1 MPINFENTYV
11 NPNIKIESRDIPLE
25 QLEKTANIIQERYDV
40 SRENYNQAGEALRLL
55 ESSANPIDKEQAK
68 ILRGQYED
76 QLNELGKTDEFQ
88 KQGWRTKQLAGET
101 AANYNKIVER
111 NKELQAKRD
120 EIVKN
125 TKWDLKKA
133 QRLAEFDASL
143 SPITWDAENRT
154 LGNTNVNTYSAAN
167 DYNVQENMF
176 KYRTGMN
183 PVTIGNKT
191 GVLKFVDAN
200 GQETT
205 PEKSVATFHITS
217 EGQTQILDPKVI
229 QKAVYDA
236 VANDEAFQAAH
247 QRDLNYEFKLGRF
260 KGIDPNSPEG
270 QQAAA
275 SFLQSELNPKAASIG
290 QLTKVFNKQTGSD
303 VDMNASPFAANN
315 IGAGQQNQNQF
326 DNYSPVDN
334 YTAVGETNQEFPQA
348 FEKAM
353 HKGDHRAKAD
363 LISTLN
369 YMEQNGYPQDAKK
382 LKEYMI
388 KYEGFIKQHPEWAD
402 VLNRGTGNRFNN
414 PAGVALQASATMV
427 EGLKNLYDNGM
438 AKTVKDSKD
447 IRDLRDTWDR
457 YVAQGL
463 FDSKFEKAFQQVT
476 ATPAKTRVVPM
487 VAPGLGSA
495 EVQNKIKALN
505 LTQDQFDIEG
515 GWSNDNNHVEI
526 VSHSVEPI
534 GSGKGIMYTL
544 QDNNGKTYNA
554 FAKKQGYAGVDGQ
567 IARTDSELNKNIK
580 YRGVTIPRYTGQ
592 KLTFEQIA
600 EDANI
605 PDMATKYPGYSVI
618 TNKDNTYSRVNPQ
631 GAVEATAGSV
641 FDLLP

>member
-11 NPNIKIESRDIPLE
+11 NPNIKIESREVPLE
-25 QLEKTANIIQERYDV
+25 QLEKTANIIQERYDT

-55 ESSANPIDKEQAK
+55 ESSANPIDREQAK
-68 ILRGQYED
+68 LLRGQYED
-76 QLNELGKTDEFQ
+76 QLNELGKTDDFQ
-88 KQGWRTKQLAGET
+88 KHGWRTKQLAGET
-101 AANYNKIVER
+101 AANYNKIVKR
-111 NKELQAKRD
+111 NEDIQAKRN
-120 EIVKN
+120 EIIKN

-133 QRLAEFDASL
+133 QRLAEFDAGL
-143 SPITWDAENRT
+143 TPIAWDAENRT
-154 LGNTNVNTYSAAN
+154 LGNTNVDTYSAAN
-167 DYNVQENMF
+167 DYNVQESMF

-200 GQETT
+200 GQQTT
-205 PEKSVATFHITS
+205 PEKSVATFHVTS
-217 EGQTQILDPKVI
+217 EGQTQVLDPKVI

-236 VANDEAFQAAH
+236 VANDEGFQAAH

-275 SFLQSELNPKAASIG
+275 SFLQSELNPKAESIG
-290 QLTKVFNKQTGSD
+290 QLTKVYNEQTGSD
-303 VDMNASPFAANN
+303 VDMNASPFAALN
-315 IGAGQQNQNQF
+315 IGSGQQTQNQY

-334 YTAVGETNQEFPQA
+334 YVATGETEAKFPDT
-348 FEKAM
+348 FKKAVSGTD
-353 HKGDHRAKAD
+353 HKAKGD
-363 LISTLN
+363 LMSTLD
-369 YMEQNGYPQDAKK
+369 YMSQNGYPQDAKK
-382 LKEYMI
+382 LKEYLV
-388 KYEGFIKQHPEWAD
+388 KYEGFIKQHPEWAG
-402 VLNRGTGNRFNN
+402 VLDRGTGGRYNN
-414 PAGVALQASATMV
+414 PLGQVLQIGATIGQ
-427 EGLKNLYDNGM
+427 GLNNLIDNGM
-438 AKTVKDSKD
+438 AKTAKDSKE
-447 IRDLRDTWDR
+447 IRALRDEWDH
-457 YVAQGL
+457 YVNQGL
-463 FDSKFEKAFQQVT
+463 FSSDFEKAYLKVT
-476 ATPAKTRVVPM
+476 STPAKTRVVPM

-495 EVQNKIKALN
+495 EIQGKIKALN

-515 GWSNDNNHVEI
+515 GWNNDNNHVEI

-544 QDNNGKTYNA
+544 QDNSGKTYNA

-567 IARTDSELNKNIK
+567 IARTDNELNKNIK

-605 PDMATKYPGYSVI
+605 PDMAKKYPGYSVI